1 MRRHSGFTLIEAMI
15 TVAIIAILAGIALPA
30 YTNYVIRAE
39 LQEATSNLLA
49 MRTKLE
55 LYFQDNRTYAGACA
69 AGTVAPL
76 PPAASGGDPPG
87 TLKYV
92 RISCPPANLT
102 ATTYLVQADGLVAN
116 LTGLTL
122 TIDEANQRKTV
133 SVPTG
138 WGTPSAGG
146 NCWVTKKSG
155 EC

>member
-30 YTNYVIRAE
+30 YNNYIVRAE

-55 LYFQDNRTYAGACA
+55 LYFQDNRTYVGACA

-92 RISCPPANLT
+92 TISCPAANLT
-102 ATTYLVQADGLVAN
+102 ATTYLVQADGRGDMV
-116 LTGLTL
+116 GLTL
-122 TIDEANQRKTV
+122 TINEANQRNTV
-133 SVPTG
+133 SVPAG

-146 NCWVTKKSG
+146 NCWVTKKTG